1 MKYENKIICGDALEV
16 LKTLDNESIDSCI
29 TSPPYYGLRD
39 YGVEGQ
45 LGLERTYNE
54 YITKLCVIF
63 EEVKRV
69 LKREGT
75 IWVNIGDSYST
86 SHEQGTTDEK
96 MGWKSGSIGGKN
108 QKKHGRAN
116 GGDIQNKSL
125 MQIPARFAIE
135 MSRRGWILRNE
146 IIWYKP
152 SCMPASV
159 TDRFTVDFE
168 KIFFFVKTKNYW
180 FDSEIVKEDAVDPES
195 YSGRRKR
202 YAPNMYF
209 ADKKN
214 YARAGS
220 IGENGIDLGV
230 GKTYPKRN
238 KRCVWTINPKPNPL
252 AHFATYPEELIE
264 TPVKAG
270 CPLGGIIIDPFMGS
284 GTTGL
289 VAKKLN
295 RKYLGIEL
303 NPEYIKIA
311 EDRLRQE
318 ILL

>member
-1 MKYENKIICGDALEV
+1 MKYENQIIQGDALEV
-16 LKTLDNESIDSCI
+16 LKTIESNSIDSCI

-45 LGLERTYNE
+45 LGLERTYSE
-54 YITKLCVIF
+54 YITRLCVIF

-69 LKREGT
+69 LKTGGT
-75 IWVNIGDSYST
+75 IWVNIGDSYS
-86 SHEQGTTDEK
+86 
-96 MGWKSGSIGGKN
+96 N
-108 QKKHGRAN
+108 QKVGNTETRIHKKAVQDTFKKEKQ
-116 GGDIQNKSL
+116 DIQEKSL
-125 MQIPARFAIE
+125 LQIPARFSIE

-168 KIFFFVKTKNYW
+168 KIFFFVKNKNYYFEQQLEPYTEPMNRW
-180 FDSEIVKEDAVDPES
+180 GGNKLKATGESMWDTGTGQTTYRDRDMRPNPE
-195 YSGRRKR
+195 GR
-202 YAPNMYF
+202 NM
-209 ADKKN
+209 
-214 YARAGS
+214 
-220 IGENGIDLGV
+220 
-230 GKTYPKRN
+230 
-238 KRCVWTINPKPNPL
+238 RCVWEINPKPNPL

-264 TPVKAG
+264 TPIKAG
-270 CPLGGIIIDPFMGS
+270 CPEGGIILDPFMGS
-284 GTTGL
+284 GTTGW

-311 EDRLRQE
+311 NDRLCQD